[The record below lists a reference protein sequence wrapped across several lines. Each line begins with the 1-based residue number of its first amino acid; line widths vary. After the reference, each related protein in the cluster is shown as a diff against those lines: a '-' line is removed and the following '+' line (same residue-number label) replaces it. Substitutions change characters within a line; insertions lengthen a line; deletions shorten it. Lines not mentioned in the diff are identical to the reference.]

1 MKISRL
7 SCVCIFSLTSLLA
20 FADDNRTWTDAASG
34 RKLEGSIESKSN
46 DGSEVKVKRK
56 DNGKSVTL
64 KTTSLVGED
73 QTFIKGWT
81 LPAKGIVLEHQSILQ
96 QSKGGFGNIIDEMGI
111 LFAPFDEAKDD
122 QAAHPEAVI
131 YEGTPADTSLGG
143 YCKITYLM
151 PLAEVEAKLL
161 KNRGAVLKLKVVGPA
176 FPPGLK
182 LYNYDINIDGYN
194 HLGIVTDAADQVV
207 TLQFI
212 SGNASRGF
220 PNLYFKLDP
229 GPELLESI
237 VHGSKCNYVDLKD
250 GAGGIA
256 RSRKG
261 ETIPVV
267 AQLGG
272 GSQSVTWFVPKPL
285 VRQILFHVAEKKKT
299 RK

>member
-1 MKISRL
+1 M
-7 SCVCIFSLTSLLA
+7 
-20 FADDNRTWTDAASG
+20 TDG
-34 RKLEGSIESKSN
+34 
-46 DGSEVKVKRK
+46 
-56 DNGKSVTL
+56 
-64 KTTSLVGED
+64 
-73 QTFIKGWT
+73 
-81 LPAKGIVLEHQSILQ
+81 
-96 QSKGGFGNIIDEMGI
+96 
-111 LFAPFDEAKDD
+111 
-122 QAAHPEAVI
+122 
-131 YEGTPADTSLGG
+131 
-143 YCKITYLM
+143 
-151 PLAEVEAKLL
+151 
-161 KNRGAVLKLKVVGPA
+161 
-176 FPPGLK
+176 
-182 LYNYDINIDGYN
+182 
-194 HLGIVTDAADQVV
+194 ADQVV

-285 VRQILFHVAEKKKT
+285 VRQILFHVAEKKRRGNDVELRFLTKNT
-299 RK
+299 RGMRPGCLSFRMLISCPAWQIRRATRG